1 MRTVAGPASV
11 VQWVLSGARANR
23 RRSHLSRRM
32 LGADTQVWGSPP
44 SVPLARG

>member
-11 VQWVLSGARANR
+11 VQWVVSGGPANR